1 MGYNPKLSKS
11 ADKYLTKQTADN
23 QLRIA
28 DAIQN
33 LPAGNVRKLQGRRGY
48 RLVVSDFRILFDYTG
63 KYDENGKEIID
74 IQKIGARGDVYK

>member
-11 ADKYLTKQTADN
+11 ADKYLTKQTVDN

-28 DAIQN
+28 NAIEA
-33 LPAGNVRKLQGRRGY
+33 LPDGDVRKLQNRTGY
-48 RLVVSDFRILFDYTG
+48 RLVVGGFRILFDYTG
-63 KYDENGKEIID
+63 KYDEDGKEIID